1 MAESLSGGDMLIRA
15 LQDAGVEYVFGY
27 PGGAALHIYD
37 AIFRQQKVE
46 HILVRHEQAAAHMAD
61 GYARA
66 TGKPG
71 VVLVTSGPGA
81 TNAITG
87 IATAFMD
94 SVPMIIISGQV
105 PNDLIGTDAFQET
118 DMIGVSRPVVK
129 HSFMVK
135 NCAEI
140 PEVVKKAF
148 HIATTGRPG
157 PVVIDVP
164 KDTTDP
170 AVTAPYAF
178 PESVSLRS
186 YNPAVRGNGRQIRKA
201 VNAMLAA
208 RRPVIYAGGGVIL
221 GDAAEQLTRL
231 ARRLNFPVTN
241 TLMGLGGFP
250 GDDEQFLG
258 MLGMHGTVEANMAM
272 HHADLILAVG
282 ARFDDRVTNDPGKFC
297 PGATIIHIDVDPASI
312 SKIVPAHIPIVGQVA
327 SVLDDMEAIVDA
339 ELAKNPE
346 RPDREALAS
355 WWAQIRGWR
364 GEYGLTHDLVAEA
377 GQPIRP
383 QLAVQ
388 ALYRA
393 TQGRAFVTSDVGQ
406 HQMFAAQYYK
416 FAEPR
421 RWINSGGLGT
431 MGFGLPAAMG
441 VQFAHPDA
449 VVACVT
455 GEGSF
460 MMNMQELSTCLQ
472 YGLPIKIVNLNNQ
485 ALGMVKQWQDMQYG
499 GRHSQSTY
507 SDSLPDFKTLVE
519 AFGHVGIKV
528 EKAEDLEAAM
538 TEAFSDKYRRR
549 TVFVDV
555 WVDPREHVYPMAIKG
570 GSMRDMYVGKS
581 LTTLADPAAL
591 GSDRALGGDEY

>member
-1 MAESLSGGDMLIRA
+1 MLIRA

-37 AIFRQQKVE
+37 AIFKQQKVE

-94 SVPMIIISGQV
+94 SVPMVIISGQV
-105 PNDLIGTDAFQET
+105 ARELIGTDAFQET
-118 DMIGVSRPVVK
+118 DMVGVSRPVVK

-140 PEVVKKAF
+140 PEVVRKAF

-170 AVTAPYAF
+170 SVTAPYF
-178 PESVSLRS
+178 YPETVTMRS
-186 YNPAVRGNGRQIRKA
+186 YNPAVKGNGRQIRKA
-201 VNAMLAA
+201 VNAMLNA

-221 GDAAEQLTRL
+221 GDASAQLTRI
-231 ARRLNFPVTN
+231 ARQLDFPVTN
-241 TLMGLGGFP
+241 TLMGLGCYP
-250 GDDEQFLG
+250 GNDEQFLG
-258 MLGMHGTVEANMAM
+258 MLGMHGTFEANMAM
-272 HHADLILAVG
+272 HHADVIVAVG
-282 ARFDDRVTNDPGKFC
+282 ARFDDRVTNAPGKFC
-297 PGATIIHIDVDPASI
+297 PDATIIHIDVDPASI
-312 SKIVPAHIPIVGQVA
+312 AKIVPVDIPVVGQVA
-327 SVLDDMEAIVDA
+327 SVLDDMEAILRSEQGRSPD
-339 ELAKNPE
+339 L
-346 RPDREALAS
+346 PDREALAQ
-355 WWAQIRGWR
+355 WWEQLRGWR
-364 GEYGLTHDLVAEA
+364 AEHGLNHALQPQP
-377 GQPIRP
+377 GQPILP

-388 ALYRA
+388 MLYQV
-393 TQGRAFVTSDVGQ
+393 TEGLAFVSRAGSQ

-416 FAEPR
+416 FHEPR

-441 VQFAHPDA
+441 VQFGHPDA

-472 YGLPIKIVNLNNQ
+472 YGLPIKIINLNNQ

-519 AFGHVGIKV
+519 AFGHVGFKV
-528 EKAEDLEAAM
+528 DRAEDLEGVM
-538 TEAFSDKYRRR
+538 REAFSEPLRRR
-549 TVFVDV
+549 TVFVDI
-555 WVDPREHVYPMAIKG
+555 WVDPSEHVYPMAIKG
-570 GSMRDMYVGKS
+570 GAMRDMYLSKAVTS
-581 LTTLADPAAL
+581 L
-591 GSDRALGGDEY
+591 GDY